1 MLKVLVSK
9 TFFISFKRFRIP
21 SLFIGS
27 LVLMAIQIV
36 VWELMKDSVEE
47 AVFALIFRAVAPS
60 LLVFSQASILSGLV
74 NEIISEKE
82 TKMKIIQLTSGV
94 PAWIYWT
101 SYMMYYMALAS
112 VLAAA
117 WTVVLCLTSMK
128 GANPLLV
135 FFEMEATY
143 MQTFGTAVL
152 FSTLFDKLKTAA
164 SFVQVTVYVMW
175 IPIGISNV
183 PNLPYL
189 AHYVTGFV
197 PGFALIWWM
206 QSVTTQGIVAP
217 GNAWNWGDDFALEL
231 TKSQLSAVGLEEHAV
246 PPAGYLW
253 ALSFLQVGLWL
264 AFAYWFDQ
272 VWQGEHGSAKPLT
285 FCFQP
290 RYLCPRRVAPAA
302 GGEASLGSSATR
314 PLLIKNMTKTFARGK
329 TTHTAVDDMSLD
341 VRSAELFALLGHN
354 GAGKTTVINCITGM
368 TPITS
373 GEAMVMGHSSINDID
388 RCRWNLAICPQDNP
402 MYDEFTVAQH
412 LRFFAALRGSSDHDQ
427 EIPHILAL
435 LGLQEKLQEQCK
447 KLSGGQKRRLWV
459 ATSLLGDAP
468 VVFLD
473 EPTSG
478 MDPASRRQLWNL
490 LLDMKSRGRSILFTT
505 HYLEEADVLA
515 DRKAVL
521 AKGKVKAAGTSM
533 ELKRQFGVGYHLKV
547 LLQRSASPS
556 CAEKVRDLV
565 KQMVRSS
572 TPRLVPGEERAQ
584 SRDALAALEFDL
596 PYAEMDSFGPLLKA
610 LEDSQGALCIEDVD
624 ISMTSLEEVFMA
636 LGREAAKEE
645 AAKEGATGRRPES
658 PALPDSG
665 GLELQ
670 DLEAEPAAPE
680 CLERPPFWEQVGI
693 LFRLRVEL
701 AKANKKIAIGTVVYP
716 LVFLPYMYVS
726 CTGFGK
732 NWGYSMSSGFG
743 FAPSLCV
750 AMAGSP
756 VVSILVHERESKVR
770 HAMISQGMHPMAYWA
785 GTILEVGGQVLLVSL
800 AVPTFAHAFSQ
811 DFMRHGLSVFV
822 WLAAVLQPVPLLLAY
837 CNYSRLFSSVEV
849 ATKTLTFLVLLASGL
864 PLVPWAIWKFAPTG
878 KGNWDMIGN
887 LVHTGVSFVS
897 PSYLLSGVITA
908 AWRAGGAAENAHS
921 MRYPTP
927 ANASFGTWLDDWII
941 WAPFVGQL
949 VLSLVLGYELYR
961 SSTRSKAFTIARVED
976 EDPLMIRDDDVV
988 AETAKVETAAPS
1000 EHACLYRNLEHSF
1013 CGHRGEPVRAVRG
1026 ISLAIDKGEC
1036 FGLLG
1041 PNGAGKTTT
1050 LGCLTGEIRPP
1061 TNGEV
1066 FVAGHA
1072 VTGAGVFEAYKSL
1085 GFCPQVDP
1093 VIPGLTGRQHLAL
1106 YARTKGV
1113 PAALA
1118 EAEANGILGRL
1129 GFEEADRN
1137 KDASKYSGGMKR
1149 KLSLA
1154 QALIGS
1160 SSVLFLD
1167 EPSAAVDAGAK
1178 RLLWRVIKLRRSCQT
1193 VVITTH
1199 SMEEAEAVCDRIGI
1213 QVKGR
1218 LRCLGSPDH
1227 LKAKHGSGYQLELI
1241 LKPIGGQSTSFCEAS
1256 ATASERKVTEFVHS
1270 ELSSEGRLLEA
1281 HGLRFLYQL
1290 PSLRRGGLTLGDVFT
1305 KLQAARTAL
1314 GIEDYSIA
1322 RASLEQVFLK
1332 FAREQEDGEP

>member
-9 TFFISFKRFRIP
+9 TFFISLKRFRIP
-21 SLFIGS
+21 SLFIAS
-27 LVLMAIQIV
+27 LIYMAIQIV

-47 AVFALIFRAVAPS
+47 VVLAMVFRAVGPV
-60 LLVFSQASILSGLV
+60 LLVFSQAAILSGLV
-74 NEIISEKE
+74 NEIVSEKE
-82 TKMKIIQLTSGV
+82 SKMKIVQLTNGV

-101 SYMMYYMALAS
+101 SYVIYYMVLAS
-112 VLAAA
+112 VIAVA

-128 GANPLLV
+128 GANPFLV
-135 FFEMEATY
+135 FLGVELSY
-143 MQTFGTAVL
+143 IQTFGTAVL
-152 FSTLFDKLKTAA
+152 FSTFFDKLKTAS
-164 SFVQVTVYVMW
+164 SFVQVTMYVMY
-175 IPIGISNV
+175 IPIGISYV
-183 PNLPYL
+183 PNLSYVVHYL
-189 AHYVTGFV
+189 TGFV
-197 PGFALIWWM
+197 PGFALVWWM

-217 GNAWNWGDDFALEL
+217 GSEWNWGDNFALDL
-231 TKSQLSAVGLEEHAV
+231 TESQLSAIGLEEYAV

-272 VWQGEHGSAKPLT
+272 VWQGEYGSAKPLT

-290 RYLCPRRVAPAA
+290 RYLCPRRVAQVSV
-302 GGEASLGSSATR
+302 EASHGSSATR
-314 PLLIKNMTKTFARGK
+314 PLLIKNMTKTFTRGK

-373 GEAMVMGHSSINDID
+373 GEAMVMGHSSITDID

-412 LRFFAALRGSSDHDQ
+412 LRFFAALRGSSDPEN
-427 EIPHILAL
+427 EIPQILAL

-459 ATSLLGDAP
+459 ATSLLGEAP

-547 LLQRSASPS
+547 FMQRSASAS
-556 CAEKVRDLV
+556 CADKVRDLV
-565 KQMVRSS
+565 MQMVRSS
-572 TPRLVPGEERAQ
+572 TPRLVPEEERAQ
-584 SRDALAALEFDL
+584 SRDAQAALEFDL

-610 LEDSQGALCIEDVD
+610 LEDGQGALCIEDVD

-636 LGREAAKEE
+636 LGREAAKESAAMEE
-645 AAKEGATGRRPES
+645 ASGRQPE
-658 PALPDSG
+658 ARTLPESG
-665 GLELQ
+665 GLEFQ

-701 AKANKKIAIGTVVYP
+701 VRAHKSMAFWTIVYP
-716 LVFLPYMYVS
+716 LAFLAYMYVS
-726 CTGFGK
+726 CAGWGS
-732 NWGYSMSSGFG
+732 NWGYSMSSGFS
-743 FAPSLCV
+743 FAPSMCV
-750 AMAGSP
+750 AFAGMP
-756 VVSILVHERESKVR
+756 AVFILVHERESKVR
-770 HAMISQGMHPMAYWA
+770 HAMISQGMHPIAYWA
-785 GTILEVGGQVLLVSL
+785 GTILEVGMQVLLVSL
-800 AVPTFAHAFSQ
+800 AVPIYAHAFSQ
-811 DFMRHGLSVFV
+811 DFMRHGLGFFV

-837 CNYSRLFSSVEV
+837 CHYSRLFTSAEV
-849 ATKTLTFLVLLASGL
+849 ASKTLPLLVLLLSALSL
-864 PLVPWAIWKFAPTG
+864 APWAIWRMAPTDE
-878 KGNWDMIGN
+878 GNWDMIGD

-897 PSYLLSGVITA
+897 PSYLLTGVITA
-908 AWRAGGAAENAHS
+908 AWRAGGAAENAQS
-921 MRYPTP
+921 KRYPTP
-927 ANASFGTWLDDWII
+927 VDANFGTWVDDWII

-949 VLSLVLGYELYR
+949 VLSLALGFELYR
-961 SSTRSKAFTIARVED
+961 SSIRSKAFTITRAED
-976 EDPLMIRDDDVV
+976 QDPLMIRDDDVV
-988 AETAKVETAAPS
+988 AETARVDAAAPS
-1000 EHACLYRNLEHSF
+1000 EHACLYKNLEHSF

-1061 TNGEV
+1061 TSGEV

-1072 VTGAGVFEAYKSL
+1072 VTGAGIFEAYKSL

-1093 VIPGLTGRQHLAL
+1093 IIPGLSGRQHLAL

-1113 PAALA
+1113 PAAQAKA
-1118 EAEANGILGRL
+1118 EVDRILGRL
-1129 GFEEADRN
+1129 GFEEADRS

-1160 SSVLFLD
+1160 SNVLFLD

-1178 RLLWRVIKLRRSCQT
+1178 RLLWKVIKLRRGSQT

-1227 LKAKHGSGYQLELI
+1227 LKAKHGSGYQLEVI
-1241 LKPIGGQSTSFCEAS
+1241 LKPTGGQSSSFCEAT
-1256 ATASERKVTEFVHS
+1256 ATAGERRITEFVHS
-1270 ELSSEGRLLEA
+1270 ELASEGRLLEA

-1290 PSLRRGGLTLGDVFT
+1290 PCLGRGGLTLGDVFT

-1332 FAREQEDGEP
+1332 FAQEQEDGES